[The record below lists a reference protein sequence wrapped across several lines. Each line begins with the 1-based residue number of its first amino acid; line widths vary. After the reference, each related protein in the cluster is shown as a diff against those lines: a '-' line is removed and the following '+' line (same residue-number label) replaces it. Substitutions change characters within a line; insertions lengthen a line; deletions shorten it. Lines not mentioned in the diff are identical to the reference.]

1 MQGKGEGRK
10 KILATFAALMM
21 TLTLSVSAGAQIS
34 TLSTDIQTPGFY
46 EDVLTKSESYD
57 IFNGIASRNNTTL
70 LAAYGAKEDV
80 VDSWNGIFCF
90 TQNQV
95 LICLDAFELESE
107 NPSKGEMTVALVNRG
122 ATVSRSAAQRDA
134 IERTPRI
141 IEHVVVANETISS
154 IADKYNLTTNT
165 LLVCNGLTSKS
176 VLSIGKKLYF
186 PSVDGVVHT
195 VKSGDSIWSIG
206 KAYGISQSA
215 IVSANGLEDASSL
228 KVNQKLIIP
237 GATKKLTTTTTSSKS
252 TSSTSSSSKSVKGI
266 TFISPVKATITSKF
280 GSRWGTTHKG
290 LDFGV
295 SVGTSVKAAA
305 AGTVTY
311 SGVMSGYGNIVILDH
326 GNGVT
331 TYYAHNSV
339 LLVKVGQKV
348 QQGQVIT
355 KSGNTGRTTGPHLH
369 FEIRI
374 NGSAVNPL
382 NYL

>member
-1 MQGKGEGRK
+1 
-10 KILATFAALMM
+10 
-21 TLTLSVSAGAQIS
+21 
-34 TLSTDIQTPGFY
+34 
-46 EDVLTKSESYD
+46 
-57 IFNGIASRNNTTL
+57 
-70 LAAYGAKEDV
+70 
-80 VDSWNGIFCF
+80 
-90 TQNQV
+90 
-95 LICLDAFELESE
+95 
-107 NPSKGEMTVALVNRG
+107 MTVALVNRG

-141 IEHVVVANETISS
+141 IEHVVVSNETISS

-176 VLSIGKKLYF
+176 VLPIGKKLYF

-206 KAYGISQSA
+206 KAY
-215 IVSANGLEDASSL
+215 L

-252 TSSTSSSSKSVKGI
+252 TSSTSSSSKSIKGI